1 MVRENETIF
10 LLLRDSDGRAR
21 SLARSFSL
29 FRGISTFYYFHFF
42 YLVSICLSVVGAHCP
57 LLLLFFFFYVY
68 FNCICTFFVS
78 TVVSPSLSPLS
89 LTFHSFSQSA
99 RMSSSSAV
107 CVHLGEDKAAA
118 ANFDCQWHCH
128 HHHHRHQNLRQSRE
142 CTVCLTLS
150 SVVVVVVVENVCSRR
165 AEMCSGKREVF
176 RFFFCSVFR
185 EWSKDESE
193 GKERESSVKGS
204 VKRSACVCVS
214 TAAGQHTRKSRRAL
228 SFA

>member
-1 MVRENETIF
+1 MVRENETFF
-10 LLLRDSDGRAR
+10 LLLRDSNGRAR
-21 SLARSFSL
+21 SLARSFRL

-89 LTFHSFSQSA
+89 PTFHSFSQSA

-118 ANFDCQWHCH
+118 NFDCQWHCH
-128 HHHHRHQNLRQSRE
+128 HHHHRHQNLCQSRE

-150 SVVVVVVVENVCSRR
+150 SVEVVVVENVCSRR

-176 RFFFCSVFR
+176 RFFFCSVQC
-185 EWSKDESE
+185 SES
-193 GKERESSVKGS
+193 GQRTRVRGRKERE
-204 VKRSACVCVS
+204 
-214 TAAGQHTRKSRRAL
+214 RAV
-228 SFA
+228 